1 MTREEQIKQ
10 KAHEISQMC
19 FPDSQNIWA
28 RPNIE
33 AQLVHSACYEMV
45 RWADENPK
53 EGLVSIDKVCKLL
66 SQYIS
71 PEDIYDGETDE
82 IPNTYLTVNI
92 YDNMVDFIK
101 AFRKAMEE

>member
-33 AQLVHSACYEMV
+33 AQRVQSACCEMV

-53 EGLVSIDKVCKLL
+53 EGLVSLDRACEWLAL
-66 SQYIS
+66 HIS
-71 PEDIYDGETDE
+71 SEDIFDDE
-82 IPNTYLTVNI
+82 TYLTVNL
-92 YDNMVDFIK
+92 YDNMVDFIN
-101 AFRKAMEE
+101 AFREAMEG

>member
-33 AQLVHSACYEMV
+33 AQCVRSACCEMV
-45 RWADENPK
+45 KWADENPK
-53 EGLVSIDKVCKLL
+53 EGLVSLDKVCKYLKNNIHKFG
-66 SQYIS
+66 SEQDKSWEQQI
-71 PEDIYDGETDE
+71 E
-82 IPNTYLTVNI
+82 I
-92 YDNMVDFIK
+92 FIENFK
-101 AFRKAMEE
+101 KAMEE